1 MNVFFRHYISAH
13 APLFEFPPEGSL
25 QPLETL
31 RLQIAFKPLAEII
44 VSTQFSL
51 VVENGNVV
59 HCNCFAQAQ
68 RSSASFLESHVYAD
82 SLYVNVE
89 SIAIAKLCNHSV
101 IQAEFTFGKPEGRA
115 G

>member
-1 MNVFFRHYISAH
+1 MSEYLGLGWIPKTHTQSQFIQNTHLIW
-13 APLFEFPPEGSL
+13 LL
-25 QPLETL
+25 QV
-31 RLQIAFKPLAEII
+31 AFKPLAEII

-101 IQAEFTFGKPEGRA
+101 IQAEFTVGKPEGRA